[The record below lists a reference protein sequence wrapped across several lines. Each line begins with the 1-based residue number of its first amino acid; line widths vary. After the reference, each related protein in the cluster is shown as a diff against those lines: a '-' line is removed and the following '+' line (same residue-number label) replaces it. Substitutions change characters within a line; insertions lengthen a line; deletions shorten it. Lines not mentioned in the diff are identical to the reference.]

1 MRYLRRLSTFVK
13 HLLLLVLLSIDVAD
27 AAWIT
32 RFDLDN
38 YNKSYTSL
46 IYERKEQSALISF
59 DCKDGLRVTFKIST
73 RKKYSFK
80 GNEYV
85 DLVFIIDKND
95 PLILNAEV
103 ELINSKHV
111 NIFNASNE
119 VIKELITQL
128 QMARKKIYVEAR
140 EIGGQKLFSTEVHAA
155 GSTLAA
161 NEFIMYCKIE
171 LPIDVPHNR

>member
-1 MRYLRRLSTFVK
+1 MRDLRRLSTFVK
-13 HLLLLVLLSIDVAD
+13 YLLPLVLLPIDVAD

-32 RFDLDN
+32 RLDLDD

-46 IYERKEQSALISF
+46 IYERKERPALISF

-73 RKKYSFK
+73 SKKHSFK

-85 DLVFIIDKND
+85 YLVFIVDKND
-95 PLILNAEV
+95 PLILNAKV
-103 ELINSKHV
+103 ELVNSKYV
-111 NIFNASNE
+111 NIFNVNNE

-128 QMARKKIYVEAR
+128 QMARKNIYVEAR
-140 EIGGQKLFSTEVHAA
+140 KIDGKKLFSTKVNAA
-155 GSTLAA
+155 GSTLAV
-161 NEFIMYCKIE
+161 NEFIMHCKIE